1 MAAAKANHRYSNKEN
16 MNQKPIEDRFYN
28 ARNDPSLVVI
38 EGFHPLKHAI
48 RFGAELVEA
57 VSPDLYEL
65 AVLLAEYAPD
75 LGDDI
80 IGQVSAV
87 DDDVFERLGP
97 VKPPTGVMAIA
108 RRPVV
113 DLAGLLDDSA
123 PAPVVLLENPRN
135 LFNIGAAVRAAAAA
149 GAAGVVNT
157 GNLDPWKPAAL
168 TSGVGL
174 QFALPVANS
183 EELPLCGRPLV
194 AVDLGGD
201 ALPVFHIPNRALLAF
216 GTERQGLSKEL
227 LGVADHRVSIPMEN
241 GVSSLNLATSVA
253 VVLYHW
259 KLRQ

>member
-1 MAAAKANHRYSNKEN
+1 M
-16 MNQKPIEDRFYN
+16 

-48 RFGAELVEA
+48 RFGAELLEV
-57 VSPDLYEL
+57 VSPNLREL
-65 AVLLAEYAPD
+65 AALQSEYAPD
-75 LGDDI
+75 IALALNGLVN
-80 IGQVSAV
+80 GVSGE
-87 DDDVFERLGP
+87 VFGRLAP
-97 VKPPTGVMAIA
+97 VSPPTGVMAIA

-113 DLAGLLDDSA
+113 DLAALLDDPA

-168 TSGVGL
+168 TTGVGL
-174 QFALPVANS
+174 QFALPVART
-183 EELPLCGRPLV
+183 EARPDCARPLV

-201 ALPVFHIPNRALLAF
+201 PLPDFCLPDRALLAF
-216 GTERQGLSKEL
+216 GTGRQGLSQEL
-227 LGVADHRVSIPMEN
+227 LDAADHRVSIPMEN
-241 GVSSLNLATSVA
+241 GVSSLNLACSVA

-259 KLRQ
+259 KLGK

>member
-1 MAAAKANHRYSNKEN
+1 MK
-16 MNQKPIEDRFYN
+16 QKPIEDRFHN
-28 ARNDPSLVVI
+28 ARNDPTLVVI

-48 RFGAELVEA
+48 RFGAELLEV
-57 VSPDLYEL
+57 VSPNPNEL
-65 AVLLAEYAPD
+65 AALQAEYAPD
-75 LGDDI
+75 
-80 IGQVSAV
+80 IGAKIQDLVATV
-87 DDDVFERLGP
+87 TDDVFERLGP
-97 VKPPTGVMAIA
+97 VRPPTGVMAIA

-113 DLAGLLDDSA
+113 DLAGLLDEPA

-174 QFALPVANS
+174 QFALPVARS
-183 EELPLCGRPLV
+183 EDLPSCGRPLV
-194 AVDLGGD
+194 AVDLGGESLSD
-201 ALPVFHIPNRALLAF
+201 FHLPDRALLAF
-216 GTERQGLSKEL
+216 GTERQGLSQEL
-227 LGVADHRVSIPMEN
+227 LNVADHRVSIPMEN

-259 KLRQ
+259 KLGDPNQ